1 MYYDYMASIETQCQ
15 SLLESKPK
23 KIRGVVVERDG
34 DQYFIDGE
42 NYNLQGAVGIIK
54 ESGSLSRRKFPYS
67 QVVFLLV
74 KPPSH
79 VVSTHQI
86 RNRSEHSK
94 LLERAKTKNYF
105 VYHADVQKQ
114 EDGKFCAIPPWI
126 IDWESVD
133 NIYGPPENLGK
144 AKSRPKTV
152 ANVEEVEYKTELSC
166 PFCGKKVNSTPGR
179 TLHVKTKHPDRYEEY
194 METK

>member
-1 MYYDYMASIETQCQ
+1 MYMASIETQCQ
-15 SLLESKPK
+15 SLVESKPK
-23 KIRGVVVERDG
+23 KIRGITVERDG
-34 DQYFIDGE
+34 DQYLIDGE
-42 NYNLQGAVGIIK
+42 TYDLQNAVGIIQ
-54 ESGSLSRRKFPYS
+54 ESGSSSRKKFPYG
-67 QVVFLLV
+67 QVAFLLV

-94 LLERAKTKNYF
+94 LLEKAKAKGYF

-114 EDGKFCAIPPWI
+114 EDGKFHAILPWI

-133 NIYGPPENLGK
+133 NIHGPPEDLGK
-144 AKSRPKTV
+144 SKSRS
-152 ANVEEVEYKTELSC
+152 KTETETELFC
-166 PFCGKKVNSTPGR
+166 PFCDKKVNSTPGR

>member
-1 MYYDYMASIETQCQ
+1 MYYDCMASIETQCQ
-15 SLLESKPK
+15 SLPESKSK
-23 KIRGVVVERDG
+23 KIRGITVERDG
-34 DQYFIDGE
+34 DQYLIDGE
-42 NYNLQGAVGIIK
+42 TYDLQDAVGIIQ
-54 ESGSLSRRKFPYS
+54 ESGSSSRKKFPYGK
-67 QVVFLLV
+67 VAFLLV
-74 KPPSH
+74 KPPRH

-86 RNRSEHSK
+86 RNRGEHAK
-94 LLERAKTKNYF
+94 LLEKAKAKSYF
-105 VYHADVQKQ
+105 VYHADVEKQ
-114 EDGKFCAIPPWI
+114 EDGKFHAIPPWI

-152 ANVEEVEYKTELSC
+152 TDVEEVEYKTELSC

-179 TLHVKTKHPDRYEEY
+179 TLHVKTKHPDRYDEY

>member
-15 SLLESKPK
+15 SLPESKPK
-23 KIRGVVVERDG
+23 KIRGITVERDG
-34 DQYFIDGE
+34 DRYLIDGE
-42 NYNLQGAVGIIK
+42 NYNLQDAVGIIQ
-54 ESGSLSRRKFPYS
+54 ESGSSLRRKFPYG
-67 QVVFLLV
+67 QVAFLLV

-86 RNRSEHSK
+86 HNRNEHSK
-94 LLERAKTKNYF
+94 LLEKAKAKNYF
-105 VYHADVQKQ
+105 VYHADVQRQ

-144 AKSRPKTV
+144 GVSKPKPKT
-152 ANVEEVEYKTELSC
+152 ETEYKTELFC
-166 PFCGKKVNSTPGR
+166 PFCNKQCTSKPGL
-179 TLHVKTKHPDRYEEY
+179 TLHLKAKHQDQ
-194 METK
+194 TT